1 MLTIKPTI
9 KIVATILA
17 KNEADVIGLN
27 IEHHINQGISQ
38 FIITDNASTDS
49 TRQIVEKYP
58 EVVEII
64 DEPGNDHN
72 QSKWVSRMARLACKL
87 EPDWIVHLDA
97 DELWCDLYQLRNIRG
112 KVAGCEHVYLH
123 PPIGEIFD
131 WREQRFYLD
140 FDECDIPQESKVA
153 HRPDPE
159 ITITHGN
166 HGVVSA
172 EIEFTRAV
180 YRHHYPVRSYEQW
193 ARKAEGSEALKRRNS
208 HCVRWQ
214 NWYNLLATNKLRDEY
229 FRIISLWKDMTVQ
242 FTHDQFISLVN
253 FWATPEMI
261 GFLQNN
267 PSVLPIIRA
276 WPRSNHD
283 KK

>member
-17 KNEADVIGLN
+17 KNEADIIGLN

-38 FIITDNASTDS
+38 FIVTDNASTDG
-49 TRQIVEKYP
+49 TRQIIEKYT

-72 QSKWVSRMARLACKL
+72 QPKWVSHMAKLACKL

-97 DELWCDLYQLRNIRG
+97 DELWCNLYQLRHVRG
-112 KVAGCEHVYLH
+112 KVAGCERMYLH
-123 PPIGEIFD
+123 PPTGEVFD

-140 FDECDIPQESKVA
+140 FDECNIPQESKVA
-153 HRPDPE
+153 HRSDPE
-159 ITITHGN
+159 IAITHGN
-166 HGVVSA
+166 HGVVNA
-172 EIEFTRAV
+172 EIEFTRAI

-193 ARKAEGSEALKRRNS
+193 ARKAEGNEALKRRNS

-214 NWYNLLATNKLRDEY
+214 NWYNLLTSGKLRDEY
-229 FRIISLWKDMTVQ
+229 SRLTSLWRQTTTQMDHERFV
-242 FTHDQFISLVN
+242 SLMD
-253 FWATPEMI
+253 FWATPEMVDL
-261 GFLQNN
+261 FQKN
-267 PSVLPIIRA
+267 PSILPIVRE
-276 WPRSNHD
+276 WPRQ
-283 KK
+283 